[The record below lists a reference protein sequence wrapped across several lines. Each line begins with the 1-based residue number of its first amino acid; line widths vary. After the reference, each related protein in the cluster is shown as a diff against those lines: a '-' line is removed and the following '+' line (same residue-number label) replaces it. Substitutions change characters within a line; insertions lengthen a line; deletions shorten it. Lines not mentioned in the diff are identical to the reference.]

1 MRASILH
8 TDFYSRRNARFIVK
22 SQTVRDGEHGLI

>member
-8 TDFYSRRNARFIVK
+8 TDFYSRRNARFIVIRYDIIK
-22 SQTVRDGEHGLI
+22 AGE